1 MINSN
6 DLKAR
11 DSNNNNKFSKILN
24 NIQLLESW
32 PLYERENIIL
42 LQPVYIALFPQRS
55 IGGSGFFSNNFATG
69 HFVKK
74 SSAYKLQSSIKSLI
88 QYLRICEIFG
98 FLTSNQIMYNFFRQK
113 SVSGVA
119 CLPKSRLLPIFCKI
133 KRNNCFPNIKTN
145 NAKNFPIKKYY

>member
-42 LQPVYIALFPQRS
+42 L
-55 IGGSGFFSNNFATG
+55 
-69 HFVKK
+69 
-74 SSAYKLQSSIKSLI
+74 
-88 QYLRICEIFG
+88 
-98 FLTSNQIMYNFFRQK
+98 
-113 SVSGVA
+113 
-119 CLPKSRLLPIFCKI
+119 
-133 KRNNCFPNIKTN
+133 
-145 NAKNFPIKKYY
+145 